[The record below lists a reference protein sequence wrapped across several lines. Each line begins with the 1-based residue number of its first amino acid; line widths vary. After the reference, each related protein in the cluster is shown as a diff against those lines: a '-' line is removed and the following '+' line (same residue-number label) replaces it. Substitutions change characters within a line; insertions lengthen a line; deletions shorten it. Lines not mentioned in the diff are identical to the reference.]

1 MRVIFMGTPDFAV
14 PTLQAL
20 HDAGHEI
27 ALVVAQ
33 PDRPAGRG
41 KKLRKPPVGVRA
53 LELGLPLS
61 QPRAIFTGRF
71 PKRYVGIE
79 ADVAVVIAYG
89 RILKPVHLDS
99 PKHGA
104 VNLHASLLPRWRGA
118 APLQAA
124 LLAGDSETGVCAQR
138 MEEGLDTGDV
148 YLRKSIPIAARETAG
163 TLHDKLAALSAEVA
177 VETLANLPN
186 LVPEPQPEDGIT
198 WAGKIAKS
206 DGQLDLSESAEALDR
221 RIRAMTPW
229 PGGWLA
235 GSDGPLKIKAAHPV
249 DGDAGIDGDGAESTG
264 APGTILATSPLIIA
278 CGTGALQLDRVQA
291 PGRKAVSGVDF
302 ANGARLSVGDLL
314 WS

>member
-20 HDAGHEI
+20 HDAGHEV

-41 KKLRKPPVGVRA
+41 KKLRKPPVAARA
-53 LELGLPLS
+53 LELGLPVS

-89 RILKPVHLDS
+89 RILKPVHLES
-99 PKHGA
+99 PRYGA

-118 APLQAA
+118 APIQAA
-124 LLAGDSETGVCAQR
+124 ILAGDTETGVCAQR

-148 YLRKSIPIAARETAG
+148 YLRKAIPIAPRETGG

-177 VETLANLPN
+177 VETLARLPE
-186 LVPEPQPEDGIT
+186 LTPEPQPDDGIT
-198 WAGKIAKS
+198 WAPKIAKT
-206 DGQLDLSESAEALDR
+206 DGAIDFTEPADALDR

-229 PGGWLA
+229 PGGWVA
-235 GSDGPLKIKAAHPV
+235 GADGPLKIKAAQPV
-249 DGDAGIDGDGAESTG
+249 EGSGE
-264 APGTILATSPLIIA
+264 PGSVLSTSPLIVA

-302 ANGARLSVGDLL
+302 ANGTRLTPGRPV
-314 WS
+314 WPR